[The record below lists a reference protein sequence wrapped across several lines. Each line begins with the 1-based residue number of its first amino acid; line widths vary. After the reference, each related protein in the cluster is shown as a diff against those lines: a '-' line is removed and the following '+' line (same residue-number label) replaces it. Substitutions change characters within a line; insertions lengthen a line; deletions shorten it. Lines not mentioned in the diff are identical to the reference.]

1 VTQPDPNPIPPPP
14 SRRDRF
20 RPVELLVLSAIFG
33 LFIGLVVAGSI
44 RNITT
49 GAIFA
54 GVGFIVALVVL
65 ATLAITIRPDVE
77 ERRDID
83 EQDQHPH

>member
-1 VTQPDPNPIPPPP
+1 MTDSEPTGP

-20 RPVELLVLSAIFG
+20 RPLELLVLSAIVGVFV
-33 LFIGLVVAGSI
+33 GLVVAGSI
-44 RNITT
+44 RSVAT

-54 GVGFIVALVVL
+54 GVGFIVSLVVL
-65 ATLAITIRPDVE
+65 ATLAITTRPDVD

-83 EQDQHPH
+83 EQDHNPGH

>member
-1 VTQPDPNPIPPPP
+1 VTEPTPTPVPP

-20 RPVELLVLSAIFG
+20 RPVELLVFAAIIAV
-33 LFIGLVVAGSI
+33 FIGFVVVFSTREWELG
-44 RNITT
+44 
-49 GAIFA
+49 GIFA

-65 ATLAITIRPDVE
+65 ATLAITTRPDEE

-83 EQDQHPH
+83 DQDRGH

>member
-1 VTQPDPNPIPPPP
+1 MTDPVPTPP

-20 RPVELLVLSAIFG
+20 RPVELLVFAAIVAV
-33 LFIGLVVAGSI
+33 FIGLVVAGSTRDI
-44 RNITT
+44 RL

-54 GVGFIVALVVL
+54 GVGFIVSLVVL
-65 ATLAITIRPDVE
+65 ATLAITTKPDLE

-83 EQDQHPH
+83 DQDRGH